1 MFFHLYFFSS
11 ESLKYMNKSTVRIGT
26 RGSKLALYQAN
37 LVKSKLEEAF
47 PDKAFETVIISTKGD
62 KILDVALSKIGDK
75 GLFTKELEHALF
87 NDEVDMCVHSLKDLP
102 TVFPEGAALGAILK
116 RAEYKDAWVSKDG
129 LLLDEMT
136 EEHKVATSSL
146 RRMAQ
151 VHRINPKVE
160 VVDIR
165 GNVDT
170 RLKKMHDGHCDAMVM
185 AGAGLIRLGYNDIIT
200 TLFEPDYFVS
210 ACGQGAIAVEIREG
224 DEHIKGIVSKL
235 HCETSYQQ
243 ITAERS
249 FLNELEG
256 GCQIPI
262 GAYAHVDGD
271 EMNLL
276 GLVAMPDG
284 SRELRAELKGKACE
298 AEAMGRKLAQQI
310 AQAGGLEILEK
321 VRTLNNQ

>member
-1 MFFHLYFFSS
+1 
-11 ESLKYMNKSTVRIGT
+11 MNTSIVRIGT

-47 PDKAFETVIISTKGD
+47 PEKTFEIVIISTKGD
-62 KILDVALSKIGDK
+62 IILDVALSKIGDK
-75 GLFTKELEHALF
+75 GLFTKELEHSLF
-87 NDEVDMCVHSLKDLP
+87 NNEVDMCVHSLKDMP
-102 TVFPEGAALGAILK
+102 TIFPAGAKLGAILT
-116 RAEYKDAWVSKDG
+116 RAENRDAWVCKNG
-129 LLLDEMT
+129 LSLEEMT

-151 VHRINPKVE
+151 VHRINPKVK

-165 GNVDT
+165 GNVET

-185 AGAGLIRLGYNDIIT
+185 AGAGLLRLGYDDVISD
-200 TLFEPDYFVS
+200 LFEPEYFVS
-210 ACGQGAIAVEIREG
+210 ACGQGAIAVEIRED
-224 DEHIKGIVSKL
+224 DERIESLVKEL
-235 HCETSYQQ
+235 HCQTSYQQ

-262 GAYAHVDGD
+262 GAYARIEGD
-271 EMNLL
+271 ELHLL

-284 SRELRAELKGKACE
+284 TKELRAELSGKASD
-298 AEAMGRKLAQQI
+298 AEAIGRQLAQQI
-310 AQAGGLEILEK
+310 AKDGGLEILEK

>member
-1 MFFHLYFFSS
+1 
-11 ESLKYMNKSTVRIGT
+11 MNKSTIRIGT

-47 PDKAFETVIISTKGD
+47 SDKTFEIVIISTKGD

-87 NDEVDMCVHSLKDLP
+87 AGEVDMCVHSLKDLP
-102 TVFPEGAALGAILK
+102 TVFPEGAQLGAILK
-116 RAEYKDAWVSKDG
+116 RAEFKDAWVSKDG
-129 LLLDEMT
+129 IALEDMT
-136 EEHKVATSSL
+136 EEHTVATSSL
-146 RRMAQ
+146 RRKAQ
-151 VHRINPKVE
+151 VHRLNPKVK

-170 RLKKMHDGHCDAMVM
+170 RLKKMNDGHCDAMVM
-185 AGAGLIRLGYNDIIT
+185 AGAGLIRLGYSEVIT
-200 TLFEPDYFVS
+200 TLFDPEYFVS
-210 ACGQGAIAVEIREG
+210 ACGQGAIAIEIREN
-224 DEHIKGIVSKL
+224 DTEIDQVVKKL
-235 HCETSYQQ
+235 HCENSYQQ

-262 GAYAHVDGD
+262 GAYAKITDDNMH
-271 EMNLL
+271 LL

-284 SRELRAELKGKACE
+284 TRELRAELDGKACD
-298 AEAMGRKLAQQI
+298 AEEIGRKLAQQV
-310 AQAGGLEILEK
+310 ANEGGNEILDK
-321 VRTLNNQ
+321 VRTLNTQ

>member
-1 MFFHLYFFSS
+1 
-11 ESLKYMNKSTVRIGT
+11 MNKSTIRIGT

-37 LVKSKLEEAF
+37 LVKSKLEQAF
-47 PDKAFETVIISTKGD
+47 PDKTFEIVIISTKGD

-102 TVFPEGAALGAILK
+102 TVFPEGAQLGAILE
-116 RAEYKDAWVSKDG
+116 RAEYRDAWVSKEG
-129 LLLDEMT
+129 ILLEDMGESHT
-136 EEHKVATSSL
+136 VATSSL
-146 RRMAQ
+146 RRKAQ
-151 VHRINPKVE
+151 VHRLNPKVK

-170 RLKKMHDGHCDAMVM
+170 RIKKMNDGHCDAMVM
-185 AGAGLIRLGYNDIIT
+185 AGAGLIRLGYNDVIT
-200 TLFEPDYFVS
+200 QLLEADYFVS
-210 ACGQGAIAVEIREG
+210 ACGQGAIAIEIREN
-224 DEHIKGIVSKL
+224 DEAIDNIVKKL
-235 HCETSYQQ
+235 HCETSFQQ

-262 GAYAHVDGD
+262 GAYARVEDDNLH
-271 EMNLL
+271 LL

-284 SRELRAELKGKACE
+284 TKELRAELSGKACDSE
-298 AEAMGRKLAQQI
+298 EIGRKLAQQI
-310 AQAGGLEILEK
+310 AQSGGVEILEK

>member
-1 MFFHLYFFSS
+1 
-11 ESLKYMNKSTVRIGT
+11 MNKSTIRIGT

-37 LVKSKLEEAF
+37 LVKTKLQEAF
-47 PDKAFETVIISTKGD
+47 PEKTFEIVIVSTKGD

-102 TVFPEGAALGAILK
+102 TVFPEGAQLGAILK
-116 RAEYKDAWVSKDG
+116 RAEFKDAWVSKDG
-129 LLLDEMT
+129 LSLEQMS
-136 EEHKVATSSL
+136 EEHTVATSSL
-146 RRMAQ
+146 RRKAQ
-151 VHRINPKVE
+151 IHRINPKVK

-165 GNVDT
+165 GNVNT
-170 RLKKMHDGHCDAMVM
+170 RLKKMNDGHCDAMVM
-185 AGAGLIRLGYNDIIT
+185 AGAGLIRLGFNDKIT
-200 TLFEPDYFVS
+200 SLFEPDYFVS
-210 ACGQGAIAVEIREG
+210 ACGQGAIAIEIREN
-224 DEHIKGIVSKL
+224 DTEIDAIVKKL

-262 GAYAHVDGD
+262 GAYAHIEED
-271 EMNLL
+271 NLKLL

-284 SRELRAELKGKACE
+284 SKELRSELSGKACE
-298 AEAMGRKLAQQI
+298 AEAIGRKLAQQLS
-310 AQAGGLEILEK
+310 QAGGAEILEK